1 MNYVAVLCG
10 VTMVKNKRIVN
21 PKKVISNLEDPEGW
35 TVENNPHPAPSCIRI
50 YPDTNGEHWT
60 DYMEYFGQGKMICHN
75 CLKRAKI
82 GSGNCQDGGKYFQCV
97 TSGRREKLRK
107 KYVEKKEVQSKLW

>member
-1 MNYVAVLCG
+1 
-10 VTMVKNKRIVN
+10 MVKNKRIVN

-35 TVENNPHPAPSCIRI
+35 TVENNPHPAPACIRI

-60 DYMEYFGQGKMICHN
+60 DYMEYFGHGKMICHN

-107 KYVEKKEVQSKLW
+107 KYVEKKDVQSKLW